1 MWEMMMKKDMDK
13 HNVTLSNKQ
22 VEFLMKCIDICQ
34 STQSINPDL
43 SEAKV
48 IKKLSEL
55 NDRIQ
60 DDKYGETIFYD
71 LGRG

>member
-1 MWEMMMKKDMDK
+1 MKSVE
-13 HNVTLSNKQ
+13 HNVKLSNKQ

-34 STQSINPDL
+34 STQSIKPDL

>member
-1 MWEMMMKKDMDK
+1 MWEMEMKSVE
-13 HNVTLSNKQ
+13 HNVKLSNKQ

-34 STQSINPDL
+34 STQSIKPDV

-48 IKKLSEL
+48 IRKLSEL

-60 DDKYGETIFYD
+60 DDKYGDTIFYD

>member
-34 STQSINPDL
+34 STQSIKPDL

-60 DDKYGETIFYD
+60 DDKYGEKIFYD

>member
-1 MWEMMMKKDMDK
+1 MKNSKE
-13 HNVTLSNKQ
+13 HNVTLSHKQ

-34 STQSINPDL
+34 STQSIKPDL

-60 DDKYGETIFYD
+60 DYKYGDTIFYD

>member
-1 MWEMMMKKDMDK
+1 MKKDMDK

-34 STQSINPDL
+34 STQSITPDL

>member
-1 MWEMMMKKDMDK
+1 MKNSKE

-34 STQSINPDL
+34 STQSITPDL

-55 NDRIQ
+55 NNRIQ
-60 DDKYGETIFYD
+60 DDKYDDTIFYD

>member
-1 MWEMMMKKDMDK
+1 MKSVE
-13 HNVTLSNKQ
+13 HNVKLSNKH

-34 STQSINPDL
+34 STQSIKPDV

-48 IKKLSEL
+48 IRKLSEL

-60 DDKYGETIFYD
+60 DDKYGDTIFYD

>member
-1 MWEMMMKKDMDK
+1 MMMKKDMDK

-34 STQSINPDL
+34 STQSIKPDL

>member
-1 MWEMMMKKDMDK
+1 MWEMKMKSVE
-13 HNVTLSNKQ
+13 HNVKLSNKQ
-22 VEFLMKCIDICQ
+22 VEFLMKCIDICE
-34 STQSINPDL
+34 STQSIKPDV

-48 IKKLSEL
+48 IRKLSEL

-60 DDKYGETIFYD
+60 DDKYGDTIFYD

>member
-1 MWEMMMKKDMDK
+1 MKNNKG

-34 STQSINPDL
+34 STQSIKPDV

-48 IKKLSEL
+48 IRKLSEL

>member
-1 MWEMMMKKDMDK
+1 MKKDMDK

-34 STQSINPDL
+34 STQSIKPDV

-48 IKKLSEL
+48 IRKLSEL

-60 DDKYGETIFYD
+60 DDKYGDTIFYG

>member
-1 MWEMMMKKDMDK
+1 MKNSKE

-34 STQSINPDL
+34 STLSIKPDL

-60 DDKYGETIFYD
+60 DDKYDDTIFYD

>member
-1 MWEMMMKKDMDK
+1 MKSVE
-13 HNVTLSNKQ
+13 HNVKLSNKQ

-34 STQSINPDL
+34 STQSIKPDV

-48 IKKLSEL
+48 IRKLSEL
-55 NDRIQ
+55 NDRFQ
-60 DDKYGETIFYD
+60 DDKYGDTFFYD

>member
-1 MWEMMMKKDMDK
+1 MKSDK
-13 HNVTLSNKQ
+13 GHNVILSNKQ

-34 STQSINPDL
+34 STQSIKPDV

-48 IKKLSEL
+48 IRKLSEL

>member
-1 MWEMMMKKDMDK
+1 MKNSKE

-34 STQSINPDL
+34 STQSIKPDL

>member
-1 MWEMMMKKDMDK
+1 MKNSKE

-34 STQSINPDL
+34 STQSIKPDV

-48 IKKLSEL
+48 IRKLSEL

-60 DDKYGETIFYD
+60 DDKYGDTIFYD

>member
-1 MWEMMMKKDMDK
+1 MKMKSVE
-13 HNVTLSNKQ
+13 HNVKLSNKQ

-34 STQSINPDL
+34 STQSIKPDL

-60 DDKYGETIFYD
+60 DDKYGDTIFYD

>member
-1 MWEMMMKKDMDK
+1 MKNNKG

-34 STQSINPDL
+34 STQSIKPDL

>member
-1 MWEMMMKKDMDK
+1 MEMKSVE
-13 HNVTLSNKQ
+13 HNVKLSNKQ

-34 STQSINPDL
+34 STQSIKPDV

-48 IKKLSEL
+48 IRKLSEL

-60 DDKYGETIFYD
+60 DDKYGDTIFYD

>member
-34 STQSINPDL
+34 STQSIKPDL

>member
-1 MWEMMMKKDMDK
+1 MKNSKEL
-13 HNVTLSNKQ
+13 NVTLSNKQ

-34 STQSINPDL
+34 STQSIKPAL

-60 DDKYGETIFYD
+60 DDKYDDTIFYD

>member
-1 MWEMMMKKDMDK
+1 
-13 HNVTLSNKQ
+13 
-22 VEFLMKCIDICQ
+22 MKCIDICQ
-34 STQSINPDL
+34 STQSIKPDL

-60 DDKYGETIFYD
+60 DDKYDDTIFYD